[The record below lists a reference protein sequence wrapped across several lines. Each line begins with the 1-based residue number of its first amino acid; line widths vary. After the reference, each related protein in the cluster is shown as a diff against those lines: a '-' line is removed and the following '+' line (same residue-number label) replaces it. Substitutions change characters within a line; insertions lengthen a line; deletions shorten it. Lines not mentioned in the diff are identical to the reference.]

1 MRMMKLGNV
10 FVRMVSLPPSV
21 RAVTLPNDDATFDIY
36 INAELSEELQE
47 KALEHE
53 LEHIR
58 LDHFYDEAPVG
69 INEKEA
75 G

>member
-1 MRMMKLGNV
+1 MGNV
-10 FVRMVSLPPSV
+10 YVRTVSLPPSV

-36 INAELSEELQE
+36 INAELPEELQV

-58 LDHFYDEAPVG
+58 LGHFYDEAPVG
-69 INEKEA
+69 ENEREA